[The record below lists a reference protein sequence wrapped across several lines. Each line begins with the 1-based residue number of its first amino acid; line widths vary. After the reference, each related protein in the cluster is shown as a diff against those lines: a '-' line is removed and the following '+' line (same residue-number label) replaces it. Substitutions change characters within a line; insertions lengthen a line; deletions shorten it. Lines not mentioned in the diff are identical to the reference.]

1 MKILILGTGVIGTL
15 YGHALSKHHDITHFV
30 RENKL
35 KLMNGK
41 TIPYD
46 IIDERN
52 DKKSMNTA
60 GEYTYKCVT
69 EITEGYDLI
78 ILPVNTYQLED
89 ALKTLARKAPNAK
102 YLIFTLNWYGISEID
117 KYLNKGQYIMGYAG
131 GGGTFKGDL
140 LWGNVGN
147 DITLGSV
154 YEIQKPLLDVTIKAF
169 KTCCIEP
176 EIPSNIL
183 HWLWVHNVGA
193 NPLGVGL
200 SKYSNFSELL
210 KDKQLVKICF
220 KAMCEGYKIC
230 ERRGANLKDFPEVK
244 MMSIPFFILYPMF
257 KRNFEKNPVMQR
269 YTAHAFNA
277 IYEMKVNF
285 KEMLQTG
292 RDLKMN
298 LPNIEK
304 LSEML

>member
-15 YGHALSKHHDITHFV
+15 YGHALSKHHEITHFV
-30 RENKL
+30 RENKF

-52 DKKSMNTA
+52 DKDHINTT

-69 EITEGYDLI
+69 EITEDYDLI
-78 ILPVNTYQLED
+78 MLPVNTYQLED
-89 ALKTLARKAPNAK
+89 ALKTLAYKAPDAK
-102 YLIFTLNWYGISEID
+102 YLIFTLNWNGTSEID
-117 KYLNKGQYIMGYAG
+117 KYLKKDQYIMGYAG

-147 DITLGSV
+147 DITLGTV
-154 YEIQKPLLDVTIKAF
+154 YEIQKPLLDATVKAF
-169 KTCCIEP
+169 KNCGIEP

-183 HWLWVHNVGA
+183 HWLWIHNVGSS
-193 NPLGVGL
+193 PLGVGL
-200 SKYSNFSELL
+200 SKYSSLSEVL
-210 KDKQLVKICF
+210 KDKKLVKMCF

-230 ERRGANLKDFPEVK
+230 ERKGANLKEFPEVK

-257 KRNFEKNPVMQR
+257 RRNFEKNPIMQR
-269 YTAHAFNA
+269 YTAHAFKA
-277 IYEMKVNF
+277 IDEMKDNF
-285 KEMLQTG
+285 KKMLQTG
-292 RDLKMN
+292 REF
-298 LPNIEK
+298 NINITNMEK
-304 LSEML
+304 LSELL